1 MPKDPQPAIS
11 TNAGLDAWAHLVLRP
26 DRALVALDYDGTLAP
41 IVPRPED
48 AVAQPGI
55 ADALTA
61 LATRGV
67 QVAIITGRPV
77 DAALA
82 LGGLAAVPRLVILG
96 HYGLQRWQDGEVSSP
111 DVDPGVVTAHERLTE
126 YVAAN
131 DKGMTVE
138 DKHHAVALH
147 TRNAEDATA
156 AFEAAKPITQE
167 LADKCGLELVPG
179 RFVLEIRPPGIDKG
193 GALRTV
199 VSETGVQALLFGGDD
214 LGDLPAVEAIGGLRA
229 DGLHAMVV
237 CSDSPETPSALREAA
252 DLVVAGPPGVLAT
265 LRALHDEMVAAPG

>member
-1 MPKDPQPAIS
+1 MPKDPHPAIS
-11 TNAGLDAWAHLVLRP
+11 TSAGREAWDHLVLHP

-55 ADALTA
+55 TDALAA
-61 LATRGV
+61 LADRGV

-77 DAALA
+77 DAALS
-82 LGGLAAVPRLVILG
+82 LGGLASVPRLVILG
-96 HYGLQRWQDGEVSSP
+96 HYGLQRWQDGETSSP
-111 DVDPGVVTAHERLTE
+111 AVDPGVVTARERLTA

-131 DKGMTVE
+131 DDGMTVE

-147 TRNAEDATA
+147 TRNAEHPTS
-156 AFEAAKPITQE
+156 AFETAKPMAQA
-167 LADKCGLELVPG
+167 LADECGLELVPG
-179 RFVLEIRPPGIDKG
+179 RFVLEIRPSGIDKG

-199 VSETGVQALLFGGDD
+199 VRETGVQALLFGGDD
-214 LGDLPAVEAIGGLRA
+214 LGDLPAVDAITGLRT

-252 DLVVAGPPGVLAT
+252 DLVVPGPPGVLAT
-265 LRALHDEMVAAPG
+265 LRTLDAGISESVG

>member
-1 MPKDPQPAIS
+1 MPKDPPPAIS
-11 TNAGLDAWAHLVLRP
+11 TSAGREAWTHLGRHP
-26 DRALVALDYDGTLAP
+26 DEALVALDYDGTLAP

-55 ADALTA
+55 TDALAA
-61 LATRGV
+61 LADRGV
-67 QVAIITGRPV
+67 QVAIVTGRPV
-77 DAALA
+77 DAALS

-96 HYGLQRWQDGEVSSP
+96 HYGLQRWQDGETTSP
-111 DVDPGVVTAHERLTE
+111 EVDPGVVTARERLTE

-131 DKGMTVE
+131 DDGMTVE

-156 AFEAAKPITQE
+156 AFEAAKPMAQA
-167 LADKCGLELVPG
+167 LADECGLELVPG
-179 RFVLEIRPPGIDKG
+179 RFVLEIRPAGIDKG

-199 VSETGVQALLFGGDD
+199 VSQARVQALLFGGDD
-214 LGDLPAVEAIGGLRA
+214 LGDLPAVEAIARLRA

-237 CSDSPETPSALREAA
+237 CSDSPETPAALREAA
-252 DLVVAGPPGVLAT
+252 DLVVEGPPGVLAT
-265 LRALHDEMVAAPG
+265 LRALQTDIAESAG